1 MASLLVFA
9 ATAAA
14 AAVLR
19 RDYPSDAP
27 LAACPGYKASNV
39 QTTTSGLTADLTL
52 AGEACN
58 VYGTDLTDLILEVS
72 YDTETRLHV
81 KIQDAANDVYQ
92 VPESVFPRPAIAGG
106 YPTGESALTFNYTEE
121 PFSFTVSRTE
131 TGEVLFD
138 TSAAS
143 LVFESQ
149 YLRLRTKLPEDPYLY
164 GLGEHSDP
172 FRLNTTDYIRTI
184 WSQDAYSVPEGS
196 NLYGNHPVYFEHR
209 ENGTHGVLF
218 LNSNGLDVFIN
229 STEESGQYLE
239 YNSLGGVLDF
249 YFVAG
254 PSPVEV
260 AQQYAG
266 IVGLPAMQPYWSLG
280 FHQCRY
286 GYQDAFDVAEVV
298 YNYSQAG
305 IPLETMWTDIDYMY
319 RRRVFSLDPDRF
331 PLTMMRELVDH
342 LHANDQ
348 HYIVM
353 VDPAVAYQD
362 FPGTLQRGIDDN
374 VFLLRENGSVWKG
387 VVWPGVTAFPDWFSV
402 NVTSFWNGEFAD
414 FFSPETGVDISGL
427 WIDMNEPSNFPCYF
441 PCSDPDAAAVGYPP
455 EPPAV
460 RSPPRAL
467 PGWPCDFQPEGTDC
481 EQSNVTTRDVDFIE
495 PREGFTGSEEH
506 VWISKRQ
513 SGQQLGLPDRDLLY
527 PKYPIHNKAAYQDD
541 WNADKGGI
549 SNKTVNTDLIHQNGL
564 AMYDTHNIYGSMMSV
579 ASREAMLARK
589 PTLRPLI
596 ITRSTFV
603 GAGAKVGHWL
613 GDNLSSWWHYRLI
626 IRSMFS
632 FTAIYQ
638 IPMVGADV
646 CGFGSNTTEQLC
658 GRWAA
663 LGALAPFYRNHN
675 DIAAIPQ
682 EFYRWD
688 SVAEVAKKFIGIR
701 YQLLDYLYTALY
713 RQTTDGTPNVQ
724 PLFYVYPEDKT
735 TWDLELQYFL
745 GPGLLVAPVTEE
757 NATSV
762 DVYLPKD
769 TFYDFY
775 THEKVEGQ
783 GAYVTREDQ
792 GVLDLPLYYR
802 GGVIV
807 PLRASNAS
815 MTTTELRRQDYEI
828 VVPVGAAGSAAGEL
842 YLDDGESLEQAGVT
856 SITLAFDGTYLTAEG
871 IFEYETDLKISK
883 VTVLGS
889 PSSKKCKRSVSVDVD
904 QPLTGTFKIQVA

>member
-1 MASLLVFA
+1 M
-9 ATAAA
+9 
-14 AAVLR
+14 
-19 RDYPSDAP
+19 
-27 LAACPGYKASNV
+27 
-39 QTTTSGLTADLTL
+39 
-52 AGEACN
+52 
-58 VYGTDLTDLILEVS
+58 
-72 YDTETRLHV
+72 
-81 KIQDAANDVYQ
+81 
-92 VPESVFPRPAIAGG
+92 
-106 YPTGESALTFNYTEE
+106 
-121 PFSFTVSRTE
+121 
-131 TGEVLFD
+131 
-138 TSAAS
+138 
-143 LVFESQ
+143 
-149 YLRLRTKLPEDPYLY
+149 
-164 GLGEHSDP
+164 
-172 FRLNTTDYIRTI
+172 
-184 WSQDAYSVPEGS
+184 
-196 NLYGNHPVYFEHR
+196 
-209 ENGTHGVLF
+209 
-218 LNSNGLDVFIN
+218 FIN

-266 IVGLPAMQPYWSLG
+266 VVGLPAMQPYWSLG

-387 VVWPGVTAFPDWFSV
+387 VVWPGVTAFPDWFSA

-541 WNADKGGI
+541 CKY
-549 SNKTVNTDLIHQNGL
+549 KTYIPHESHLLTFR
-564 AMYDTHNIYGSMMSV
+564 
-579 ASREAMLARK
+579 RECRQRWYLQQDCQYRSHPSEWTRHVRCK
-589 PTLRPLI
+589 P
-596 ITRSTFV
+596 
-603 GAGAKVGHWL
+603 
-613 GDNLSSWWHYRLI
+613 
-626 IRSMFS
+626 
-632 FTAIYQ
+632 
-638 IPMVGADV
+638 
-646 CGFGSNTTEQLC
+646 
-658 GRWAA
+658 
-663 LGALAPFYRNHN
+663 
-675 DIAAIPQ
+675 
-682 EFYRWD
+682 
-688 SVAEVAKKFIGIR
+688 
-701 YQLLDYLYTALY
+701 
-713 RQTTDGTPNVQ
+713 
-724 PLFYVYPEDKT
+724 
-735 TWDLELQYFL
+735 
-745 GPGLLVAPVTEE
+745 
-757 NATSV
+757 
-762 DVYLPKD
+762 
-769 TFYDFY
+769 
-775 THEKVEGQ
+775 
-783 GAYVTREDQ
+783 
-792 GVLDLPLYYR
+792 
-802 GGVIV
+802 
-807 PLRASNAS
+807 
-815 MTTTELRRQDYEI
+815 
-828 VVPVGAAGSAAGEL
+828 
-842 YLDDGESLEQAGVT
+842 
-856 SITLAFDGTYLTAEG
+856 
-871 IFEYETDLKISK
+871 
-883 VTVLGS
+883 
-889 PSSKKCKRSVSVDVD
+889 
-904 QPLTGTFKIQVA
+904 